1 MKAFIRSFFASL
13 LALLVV
19 VFMVLGVVGA
29 KSSKKAVVKDHSYLV
44 VDIYGEIPAYDAPGG
59 IIGLALGGET
69 ETLQRIL
76 GNLEKAAADKRI
88 EGVIMKVSSSNT
100 LGGAAAQE
108 IRGAIRKVRGSGKPV
123 YAWGDALDRRTVYLA
138 SACDSIFMPPAGYM
152 VFTGMG
158 GSALF
163 VKNSLDKLGIAT
175 NFHQI
180 REYKSAAEMMTRSES
195 SPEAREMR
203 QWMADEM
210 WDMQIAAISEDR
222 KLSGEKIVELM
233 GHALFTPTEAMQ
245 AGLIDRVLYWDELE
259 TRLKGDKDD
268 KLRTVS
274 PADYAKIDRTKVG
287 LKGKK
292 KIAVVHAHGMIGGR
306 QSRVD
311 PLLGMMM
318 GHETV
323 SADLRRARMDKD
335 IAAVVF
341 RVDSQGGEGLASD
354 LISREVQAA
363 AAVKPVVAS
372 MVNVA
377 ASGGYMVSYRA
388 SKIVADPMTI
398 TGSIGS
404 ISGKFNMAGLY
415 DKLGI
420 TFTDFEKGPNGL
432 LYSDHRDFT
441 EEQRVRFEDN
451 HWDGF
456 NEWFYDVAKV
466 RGIPAEQLEKLAMG
480 RVWTGRQA
488 KENRLIDEVGGLD
501 KAIAVAKELAGI
513 PADEE
518 VTLVHYPKKK
528 GLLET
533 ITSEGGPTSA
543 VQWAVY
549 RFIREDLAR
558 TLEFLAIREDAVLST
573 N

>member
-1 MKAFIRSFFASL
+1 MKAFLRSFFASL
-13 LALLVV
+13 LALVV
-19 VFMVLGVVGA
+19 VIFIIFGVVGSKSA
-29 KSSKKAVVKDHSYLV
+29 KKPIIKDHSYLV

-59 IIGLALGGET
+59 IMGEVLGGDS
-69 ETLQRIL
+69 ETLHRIL
-76 GNLEKAAADKRI
+76 SNLEKAAADKRI
-88 EGVIMKVSSSNT
+88 EGVIVKVSSSNT
-100 LGGAAAQE
+100 LGTAMAEE
-108 IRGAIRKVRGSGKPV
+108 IRGALKKVRESGKPV
-123 YAWGDALDRRTVYLA
+123 YAFGDTFDRKTVYLA

-158 GSALF
+158 GSANF
-163 VKNSLDKLGIAT
+163 IKKTLDKLGIKP
-175 NFHQI
+175 NLHQI
-180 REYKSAAEMMTRSES
+180 REYKSAAEMMTRTES

-210 WDMQIAAISEDR
+210 WDMQIGAISEDR
-222 KLSGEKIVELM
+222 KLSEEKIVELM
-233 GHALFTPTEAMQ
+233 RHALFTPKEAAE

-259 TRLKGDKDD
+259 NRLKGDKDE
-268 KLRTVS
+268 KLRTVTQS
-274 PADYAKIDRTKVG
+274 NYAKIDRAKVG

-341 RVDSQGGEGLASD
+341 RVDSRGGEGLASD
-354 LISREVQAA
+354 LISREVQAT
-363 AAVKPVVAS
+363 AAVKPVVVS
-372 MVNVA
+372 MIDVA
-377 ASGGYMVSYRA
+377 ASGGYMISYRA

-404 ISGKFNMAGLY
+404 INAKLNMAGLY

-420 TFTDFEKGPNGL
+420 TWDDFEKGPNGL
-432 LYSDHRDFT
+432 LYSDHQDFT
-441 EEQRVRFEDN
+441 EEQRARFEDN

-456 NEWFYDVAKV
+456 NEWFYDVAKH
-466 RGIPAEQLEKLAMG
+466 RGIPADQLEKLAMG

-488 KENRLIDEVGGLD
+488 KENKLIDEVGGLD

-513 PADEE
+513 PADQQ
-518 VTLVHYPKKK
+518 VTLLHYPKKK

-533 ITSEGGPTSA
+533 IMSEGGPTTA
-543 VQWAVY
+543 VRWAVY
-549 RFIREDLAR
+549 RFIREDFGR
-558 TLEFLAIREDAVLST
+558 TLEFLAMKESAVVVE
-573 N
+573 

>member
-1 MKAFIRSFFASL
+1 MKAFLRSFFASL
-13 LALLVV
+13 LALVV
-19 VFMVLGVVGA
+19 VIFIIFGVVGSKSA
-29 KSSKKAVVKDHSYLV
+29 KKPIIKDHSYLV

-59 IIGLALGGET
+59 IMGEVLGGDS
-69 ETLQRIL
+69 ETLHRIL
-76 GNLEKAAADKRI
+76 SNLEKAAADKRI
-88 EGVIMKVSSSNT
+88 EGVIVKVSSSNT
-100 LGGAAAQE
+100 LGTAMAEE
-108 IRGAIRKVRGSGKPV
+108 IRGALKKVRESGKPV
-123 YAWGDALDRRTVYLA
+123 YAFGDTFDRKTVYLA

-158 GSALF
+158 GSANF
-163 VKNSLDKLGIAT
+163 IKKTLDKLGIKP
-175 NFHQI
+175 NLHQI
-180 REYKSAAEMMTRSES
+180 REYKSAAEMMTRTES

-210 WDMQIAAISEDR
+210 WDMQIGAISEDR
-222 KLSGEKIVELM
+222 KLSEDKIVELM
-233 GHALFTPTEAMQ
+233 RHALFTPKEAAE

-259 TRLKGDKDD
+259 NRLKGDKDE
-268 KLRTVS
+268 KLRTVTQS
-274 PADYAKIDRTKVG
+274 NYAKIDRAKVG

-341 RVDSQGGEGLASD
+341 RVDSRGGEGLASD
-354 LISREVQAA
+354 LISREVQAT
-363 AAVKPVVAS
+363 AAVKPVVVS
-372 MVNVA
+372 MIDVA
-377 ASGGYMVSYRA
+377 ASGGYMISYRA

-404 ISGKFNMAGLY
+404 INAKLNMAGLY

-420 TFTDFEKGPNGL
+420 TWDDFEKGPNGL
-432 LYSDHRDFT
+432 LYSDHQDFT
-441 EEQRVRFEDN
+441 EEQRARFEDN

-456 NEWFYDVAKV
+456 NEWFYDVAKH
-466 RGIPAEQLEKLAMG
+466 RGIPADQLEKLAMG

-488 KENRLIDEVGGLD
+488 KENKLIDEVGGLD

-513 PADEE
+513 PADQQ
-518 VTLVHYPKKK
+518 VTLLHYPKKK

-533 ITSEGGPTSA
+533 IMSEGGPTTA
-543 VQWAVY
+543 VRWAVY
-549 RFIREDLAR
+549 RFIREDFGR
-558 TLEFLAIREDAVLST
+558 TLEFLAMKESAVVVE
-573 N
+573 

>member
-1 MKAFIRSFFASL
+1 MKAFLRSFFASL
-13 LALLVV
+13 LALVV
-19 VFMVLGVVGA
+19 VIFIIFGVVGSKSA
-29 KSSKKAVVKDHSYLV
+29 KKPIIKDHSYLV

-59 IIGLALGGET
+59 IMGEVLGGDS
-69 ETLQRIL
+69 ETLHRIL
-76 GNLEKAAADKRI
+76 SNLEKAAADKRI
-88 EGVIMKVSSSNT
+88 EGVIVKVSSSNT
-100 LGGAAAQE
+100 LGTAMAEE
-108 IRGAIRKVRGSGKPV
+108 IRGALKKVRESGKPV
-123 YAWGDALDRRTVYLA
+123 YAFGDTFDRKTVYLA

-158 GSALF
+158 GSANF
-163 VKNSLDKLGIAT
+163 IKKTLDKLGIKP
-175 NFHQI
+175 NLHQI
-180 REYKSAAEMMTRSES
+180 REYKSAAEMMTRTES

-210 WDMQIAAISEDR
+210 WDMQIGAISEDR
-222 KLSGEKIVELM
+222 KLSEEKIVELM
-233 GHALFTPTEAMQ
+233 RHALFTPKEAAE

-259 TRLKGDKDD
+259 NRLKGDKDE
-268 KLRTVS
+268 KLRTVTQS
-274 PADYAKIDRTKVG
+274 NYAKIDRAKVG

-341 RVDSQGGEGLASD
+341 RVDSRGGEGLASD
-354 LISREVQAA
+354 LISREVQAT
-363 AAVKPVVAS
+363 AAVKPVVVS
-372 MVNVA
+372 MIDVA
-377 ASGGYMVSYRA
+377 ASGGYMISYRA

-404 ISGKFNMAGLY
+404 INAKLNMAGLY

-420 TFTDFEKGPNGL
+420 TWDDFEKGPNGL
-432 LYSDHRDFT
+432 LYSDHQDFT
-441 EEQRVRFEDN
+441 EEQRARFEDN

-456 NEWFYDVAKV
+456 NEWFYDVAKH
-466 RGIPAEQLEKLAMG
+466 RGIPADQLEKLAMG

-488 KENRLIDEVGGLD
+488 KENKLIDEVGGLD

-513 PADEE
+513 PADQQ
-518 VTLVHYPKKK
+518 VTLLHYPKKK

-533 ITSEGGPTSA
+533 IMSEGGPTTA
-543 VQWAVY
+543 VRWALY
-549 RFIREDLAR
+549 RFIREDFGR
-558 TLEFLAIREDAVLST
+558 TLEFLAMKESAVVVE
-573 N
+573 

>member
-1 MKAFIRSFFASL
+1 MKAFLRSFFASL
-13 LALLVV
+13 LALVV
-19 VFMVLGVVGA
+19 VIFIIFGVVGSKSA
-29 KSSKKAVVKDHSYLV
+29 KKPIIKDHSYLV

-59 IIGLALGGET
+59 IVGEVLGGDS
-69 ETLQRIL
+69 ETLHRIL
-76 GNLEKAAADKRI
+76 SNLEKAAADKRI
-88 EGVIMKVSSSNT
+88 EGVIVKVSSSNT
-100 LGGAAAQE
+100 LGTAMAEE
-108 IRGAIRKVRGSGKPV
+108 IRGALKKVRESGKPV
-123 YAWGDALDRRTVYLA
+123 YAFGDTFDRKTVYLA

-158 GSALF
+158 GSANF
-163 VKNSLDKLGIAT
+163 IKKTLDKLGIKP
-175 NFHQI
+175 NLHQI
-180 REYKSAAEMMTRSES
+180 REYKSAAEMMTRTES

-210 WDMQIAAISEDR
+210 WDMQIGAISEDR
-222 KLSGEKIVELM
+222 KLSEDKIVELM
-233 GHALFTPTEAMQ
+233 RHALFTPKEAAE

-259 TRLKGDKDD
+259 NRLKGDKDE
-268 KLRTVS
+268 KLRTVTQS
-274 PADYAKIDRTKVG
+274 NYAKIDRAKVG

-323 SADLRRARMDKD
+323 SAELRRARMDED
-335 IAAVVF
+335 IAAIVF
-341 RVDSQGGEGLASD
+341 RVDSRGGEGLASD
-354 LISREVQAA
+354 LISREVQAT
-363 AAVKPVVAS
+363 AAVKPVVVS
-372 MVNVA
+372 MIDVA
-377 ASGGYMVSYRA
+377 ASGGYMISYRA

-404 ISGKFNMAGLY
+404 INAKLNMAGLY

-420 TFTDFEKGPNGL
+420 TWDDFEKGPNGL
-432 LYSDHRDFT
+432 LYSDHQDFT
-441 EEQRVRFEDN
+441 EEQRARFEDN

-456 NEWFYDVAKV
+456 NEWFYDVAKH
-466 RGIPAEQLEKLAMG
+466 RGIPADQLEKLAMG

-488 KENRLIDEVGGLD
+488 KENKLIDEVGGLD

-513 PADEE
+513 PADQQ
-518 VTLVHYPKKK
+518 VTLLHYPKKK

-533 ITSEGGPTSA
+533 IMSEGGPTTA
-543 VQWAVY
+543 VRWAVY
-549 RFIREDLAR
+549 RFIREDFGR
-558 TLEFLAIREDAVLST
+558 TLEFLAMKESAVVVE
-573 N
+573 